1 MSARGHELRWST
13 VPVLPATPTFPVFK
27 TSNAMI
33 AGVEQV
39 AQFMSQKPCALA
51 PTRGLSFE
59 GRLILFASEFSD
71 GARDGV
77 VKASVQCAKVV
88 GADGRVLFDCQLG
101 DGLTHVA
108 IISTTCETVN
118 P

>member
-1 MSARGHELRWST
+1 MEHG
-13 VPVLPATPTFPVFK
+13 
-27 TSNAMI
+27 
-33 AGVEQV
+33 AGAPCHANIPGLQDLERHDRRVEQV

-77 VKASVQCAKVV
+77 VKA
-88 GADGRVLFDCQLG
+88 
-101 DGLTHVA
+101 
-108 IISTTCETVN
+108 
-118 P
+118 